1 MLVHLFQGMLIGF
14 LVALPVGPI
23 DMLCVRR
30 TLLWGVRS
38 GFITGM
44 GAAFADAI
52 YGALAAF
59 GIITLTTLLVSYK
72 VFFQILGGLFLCILG
87 IKNCTAKYIGK
98 TEGVA
103 KRRLALAFMTT
114 FLLALLSPM
123 TIISFIGMF
132 AVLGLG
138 FEDLNIHTA
147 SMLTLGTFL
156 GSSLW
161 WLVLSSGVAL
171 FKDRFKIH
179 NLSLVNKV
187 SGFALLGCGIVAIF
201 IEVT

>member
-1 MLVHLFQGMLIGF
+1 MLIHLLQGMLIGF

-23 DMLCVRR
+23 DMLCIRR

-52 YGALAAF
+52 YGALASF
-59 GIITLTTLLVSYK
+59 GIITLTALLVSYK
-72 VFFQILGGLFLCILG
+72 LHFQIVGGIFLCGLG
-87 IKNCTAKYIGK
+87 IKNYLTNYIGE
-98 TEGVA
+98 TEGLA
-103 KRRLALAFMTT
+103 KKRLALAFLTT

-132 AVLGLG
+132 AILGIG
-138 FEDLNIHTA
+138 FEEFTLKSSA
-147 SMLTLGTFL
+147 LLTLGTFL

-171 FKDRFKIH
+171 FKHKL
-179 NLSLVNKV
+179 NLKNITVINKASGLV
-187 SGFALLGCGIVAIF
+187 LLGCGIIAIF
-201 IEVT
+201 L